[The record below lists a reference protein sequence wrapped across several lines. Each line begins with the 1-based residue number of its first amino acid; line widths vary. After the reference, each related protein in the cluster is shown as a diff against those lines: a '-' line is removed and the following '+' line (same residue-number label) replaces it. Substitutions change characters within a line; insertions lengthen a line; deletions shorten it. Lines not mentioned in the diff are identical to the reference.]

1 MKHFLFKVKKVTK
14 DFFTNKS
21 AFSLV
26 ELIVVIAIM
35 AVMAAVLAPALL
47 GYVERS
53 RAQKDTSAMSEVV
66 NSVQLSLADQD
77 VYDEMLM
84 YSAEQYSCY
93 VDSDSPDEANKVD
106 IKAGKYFMY
115 NDNERQLD
123 ETVYKL
129 DGVMRGVT
137 ITFAP
142 DAAAS
147 NSATLDLIK
156 GHVNKYLP
164 SGKKTYGG
172 LTGTAASP
180 KLADIPE
187 SELYNSL
194 RATIGDKIAISSQTY
209 RNSEYTIFISMGTTG
224 GQEAAAQDAIK
235 VWGQFSGTNL
245 PEGSSVAGNTATGSN
260 EFKEP
265 SNGGG
270 VTEEQTNI
278 IPVGSIYA
286 TGLQSKNCS
295 NCDPF
300 WGWCWCDVTI
310 LEAGENFP
318 AETNQYD
325 LYFQGDYAYMY
336 QGEYRCSDNDGCPY
350 VIELGNGFQIMGFH
364 TPCGGSNSG
373 TSGWCVGLRD
383 RTKTVYG
390 EILESIN
397 GHKVTKIAYL
407 FTGHK
412 ITAAPSVPQGTI
424 NMLGAFAS
432 TNITTHPDMTR
443 ATNVECMD
451 YAFQG
456 CVFLTSAPK
465 IPASVRNR
473 PMELFDNCRQL
484 TGVIQ
489 LPCSI
494 YNSFPP
500 PHQFSGCPAT
510 TEFYHIPNCDGSCGV
525 D

>member
-1 MKHFLFKVKKVTK
+1 MFKKFKQQFKAFMTG
-14 DFFTNKS
+14 KS
-21 AFSLV
+21 GFSLV

-53 RAQKDTSAMSEVV
+53 RAQKDDSALSEVV

-77 VYDEMLM
+77 VYDEMLK

-106 IKAGKYFMY
+106 IKAGKYYMY
-115 NDNERQLD
+115 SDEERQLD

-172 LTGTAASP
+172 LTGAAASP

-194 RATIGDKIAISSQTY
+194 RATIGDKISISSQTY
-209 RNSEYTIFISMGTTG
+209 RNSEYTIFISMGTIG
-224 GQEAAAQDAIK
+224 GQEAAQQDAIK

-270 VTEEQTNI
+270 APTVTLPAKGKTLAEYTWAEVQQIIQAGKTAEYNFKVGDLTRMFTINDNAGKQARIVDINGNKVTFMLTSRIGKHNMNAASADYQWGDNI
-278 IPVGSIYA
+278 GGYADSEMKAWLDTTVYNGLDADLKAVISPATITCADGYNSPNGTKSATCYLFLPSIKEVGLNDDISDWYSHMTAIEAEGETFDWFAEGGYIDDWFW
-286 TGLQSKNCS
+286 LRSPDS
-295 NCDPF
+295 NSESDFFCYYY
-300 WGWCWCDVTI
+300 GHYY
-310 LEAGENFP
+310 N
-318 AETNQYD
+318 
-325 LYFQGDYAYMY
+325 DYADSSGPVY
-336 QGEYRCSDNDGCPY
+336 PAF
-350 VIELGNGFQIMGFH
+350 VIG
-364 TPCGGSNSG
+364 
-373 TSGWCVGLRD
+373 
-383 RTKTVYG
+383 
-390 EILESIN
+390 
-397 GHKVTKIAYL
+397 
-407 FTGHK
+407 
-412 ITAAPSVPQGTI
+412 
-424 NMLGAFAS
+424 
-432 TNITTHPDMTR
+432 
-443 ATNVECMD
+443 
-451 YAFQG
+451 
-456 CVFLTSAPK
+456 
-465 IPASVRNR
+465 
-473 PMELFDNCRQL
+473 
-484 TGVIQ
+484 
-489 LPCSI
+489 
-494 YNSFPP
+494 
-500 PHQFSGCPAT
+500 
-510 TEFYHIPNCDGSCGV
+510 
-525 D
+525 